1 MPLTQDDLPLLKE
14 LHRQGKLSEAQY
26 IHAVAALQ
34 AEELHV
40 DCGELTPNELAK
52 RALYRQHVQREL
64 AQLDEWWLTERQH
77 HCLGGKGG
85 GFFPSTY
92 TLATVLL
99 LIPISVGGGLVV
111 HGVVAAS
118 LAFQLLGMAVVLLGV
133 LVSLHFFQRAS
144 QYRHAYRDY
153 LLRRA
158 LCLSGQPVKSA
169 GQRKLTSQIQSALPP
184 R

>member
-1 MPLTQDDLPLLKE
+1 MPLTQDDLPMLKE
-14 LHRQGKLSEAQY
+14 LRRQGKLSEEHY
-26 IHAVAALQ
+26 IYAVAALQ

-40 DCGELTPNELAK
+40 ERGELTPNELAK
-52 RALYRQHVQREL
+52 RALYRQHVEREL
-64 AQLDEWWLTERQH
+64 AQLDEWWLTERQR

-85 GFFPSTY
+85 GFHPATY
-92 TLATVLL
+92 PLASLTLLVPLVL
-99 LIPISVGGGLVV
+99 GGGCIA

-118 LAFQLLGMAVVLLGV
+118 LAFQLLGMAVVMLGA
-133 LVSLHFFQRAS
+133 LASLHFFHRAG

-158 LCLSGQPVKSA
+158 LCLSGQPVKNA
-169 GQRKLTSQIQSALPP
+169 GQQKLTLQIQSALPP